1 MLRILVIIFV
11 IFALSRAFLRFKDK
25 SISFRELLFWLV
37 IWTIAIVLIFEPDI
51 SNYAARFLGMGRG
64 ADTIFFLAIVFLFYS
79 IFRLY
84 VKMDRMDKDI
94 TDLAIK
100 ISKDLHKEQK

>member
-11 IFALSRAFLRFKDK
+11 IFALSRAFLRFRDK
-25 SISFRELLFWLV
+25 SISFRELLFWFV
-37 IWTIAIVLIFEPDI
+37 IWTITIVLIFEPDI
-51 SNYAARFLGMGRG
+51 SNYAAKFLGMGRG

-79 IFRLY
+79 TFRLY
-84 VKMDRMDKDI
+84 VKLDKLDRDI

-100 ISKDLHKEQK
+100 TSKELHREQK